1 MASGSLVSV
10 IAALVGNLLI
20 AILKL
25 VTGLAAGSSA
35 MLAEAAH
42 SFSDTGNQVL
52 LLIGLQR
59 AQPSPTDRYPFGRG
73 KSAFFWPFLVAVLLF
88 GVAGLYSIYE
98 GVKKVVDPHP
108 LGSISVPLV
117 VLAAAFV
124 IEGIVLSVAV
134 RKASQAAEEQ
144 GMDTVGEFLRET
156 RDATLLTVIVEDSLA
171 MVGLPIAAASM
182 IASVV
187 TGNPMWDGVGS
198 LVIGGLLMGFATF
211 LAWRVKG
218 LLLGRGL
225 SEGDRRRVQQ
235 VLADDPAVEDV
246 FNIQSMYLGHED
258 VLLGVEVDLA
268 DELASAD
275 EVEEA
280 IDRVEVALRQA
291 VPVLSYV
298 FVEPGTKADV
308 FGPDDRST

>member
-10 IAALVGNLLI
+10 LAALIGNLII

-59 AQPSPTDRYPFGRG
+59 AEPSPTDRYPFGRG

-98 GVKKVVDPHP
+98 GFSKVLDPHP
-108 LGSISVPLV
+108 LGSINLSLA
-117 VLAAAFV
+117 VLGAAFV
-124 IEGIVLSVAV
+124 IEGIVLFVAV
-134 RKASQAAEEQ
+134 RKARQAATEQ
-144 GMDTVGEFLRET
+144 GMSSVGEFLRET

-171 MVGLPIAAASM
+171 LVGLPIAAGSM
-182 IASVV
+182 ILSVT
-187 TGNPMWDGVGS
+187 TGSPIWDGIGS

-225 SEGDRRRVQQ
+225 SERDRQRVQA
-235 VLADDPAVEDV
+235 VLAEDPAVEDV
-246 FNIQSMYLGHED
+246 HSTQSMYLGHED
-258 VLLGVEVDLA
+258 VLLGVEIDLA
-268 DELASAD
+268 DGLDSD
-275 EVEEA
+275 EAERA
-280 IDRVEVALRQA
+280 MDRIETSLREK

-298 FVEPGTKADV
+298 FVEPGTK
-308 FGPDDRST
+308 PDEFDAAGEEA

>member
-1 MASGSLVSV
+1 VASGSLVSV
-10 IAALVGNLLI
+10 VAALVGNLLI

-59 AQPSPTDRYPFGRG
+59 ARPSPTDRYPFGRG

-88 GVAGLYSIYE
+88 GVAGLYSIWE
-98 GVKKVVDPHP
+98 GVHKVIDPHP
-108 LGSISVPLV
+108 LGSIRLSLLV
-117 VLAAAFV
+117 LSAAFV
-124 IEGIVLSVAV
+124 IEGIVLFVAV
-134 RKASQAAEEQ
+134 RKARQAAEDQ
-144 GMDTVGEFLRET
+144 GMGSVGEFLTET

-171 MVGLPIAAASM
+171 LVGLPIAAGSM
-182 IASVV
+182 ILSVV
-187 TGNPMWDGVGS
+187 TGNPIWDGIGS
-198 LVIGGLLMGFATF
+198 LIIGGLLMGFASF

-225 SEGDRRRVQQ
+225 SGEDRIRVQE
-235 VLADDPAVEDV
+235 VLAEDPAVDDV
-246 FNIQSMYLGHED
+246 HNIQSMYLGHQD
-258 VLLGVEVDLA
+258 VLLGVEIDIADDLS
-268 DELASAD
+268 SAD
-275 EVEEA
+275 DVEAAVDRIEA
-280 IDRVEVALRQA
+280 DLRRA

-298 FVEPGTKADV
+298 FVEPGTKADA
-308 FGPDDRST
+308 FEDDGARG

>member
-1 MASGSLVSV
+1 M

-52 LLIGLQR
+52 LLIGLKR
-59 AQPSPTDRYPFGRG
+59 ARPDPTSEFPFGRG
-73 KSAFFWPFLVAVLLF
+73 KSAYFWPFLVAVLLF
-88 GVAGLYSIYE
+88 GVAGLYSIWE
-98 GVKKVVDPHP
+98 GVHKVIDPHP
-108 LGSISVPLV
+108 LGSIRLSLA

-124 IEGIVLSVAV
+124 IEGIVLFIAV
-134 RKASQAAEEQ
+134 RKARQAAEEQ
-144 GMDTVGEFLRET
+144 GMDTVAEFLTET

-171 MVGLPIAAASM
+171 LVGLPIAAGSM

-187 TGNPMWDGVGS
+187 TGNPMWDGIGS

-225 SEGDRRRVQQ
+225 SERDRQRVQAI
-235 VLADDPAVEDV
+235 LEEHPNVEGIHDM
-246 FNIQSMYLGHED
+246 QSMYLGHED
-258 VLLGVEVDLA
+258 VLLGIEIDLA
-268 DELASAD
+268 DGLTSSD
-275 EVEEA
+275 QVEEA
-280 IDRVEVALRQA
+280 IDEIETELRAQI
-291 VPVLSYV
+291 PVLRYV
-298 FVEPGTKADV
+298 FVEPGTAADV
-308 FGPDDRST
+308 PEGDGATG